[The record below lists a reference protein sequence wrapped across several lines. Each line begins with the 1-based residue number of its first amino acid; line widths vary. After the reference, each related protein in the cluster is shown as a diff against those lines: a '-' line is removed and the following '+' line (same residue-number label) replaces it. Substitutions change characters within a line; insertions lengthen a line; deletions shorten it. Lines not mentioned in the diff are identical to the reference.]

1 MCHHSCDLPC
11 DQSCNTI
18 VYVKSLSPDNV
29 FVYGQDGSMQ
39 ASYTVQNVTD
49 LEGNVIGNRRA
60 DIKTVT
66 IPGSITTTTS
76 GTTVL
81 NDNTF
86 VYFVATNQI
95 NLVSGGEVQTVYDNT
110 VIQQVVVNGVTYTK
124 TSNTIVPIPGAN
136 LAIVTIFY

>member
-1 MCHHSCDLPC
+1 MCHQSCDLSC
-11 DQSCNTI
+11 EHSCNTI
-18 VYVKSLSPDNV
+18 VYVKSLTPENV

-39 ASYTVQNVTD
+39 ASYIVQNVTD

-66 IPGSITTTTS
+66 IPGSTTTTTS

-81 NDNTF
+81 NNNTF
-86 VYFVATNQI
+86 VYFVATKQTV
-95 NLVSGGEVQTVYDNT
+95 LVSGGEEQTVYEDT
-110 VIQQVVVNGVTYTK
+110 VIQQVVDNGVTYTK
-124 TSNTIVPIPGAN
+124 TSNTIVQIPGTN